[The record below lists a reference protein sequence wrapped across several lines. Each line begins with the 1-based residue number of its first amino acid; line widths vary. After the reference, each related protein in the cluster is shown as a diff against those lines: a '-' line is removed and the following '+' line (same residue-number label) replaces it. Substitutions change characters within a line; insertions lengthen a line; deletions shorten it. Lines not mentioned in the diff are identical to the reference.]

1 MTDTPTLV
9 FLHGVRTG
17 EFEELWGD
25 VLSRSLTDIGYP
37 DLSGV
42 SVIAPRYRHALSEP
56 EDGHEFPG
64 SPRRKA
70 NKEERQ
76 QHHRD
81 VDRRTA
87 TLETLLGRHNRGNGA
102 RWAGA
107 VVDAAVAIPVF
118 EEAQNYLRVT
128 CVRARV
134 LQLIVDQL
142 PQSGRIVIVAHSL
155 GSVIAA
161 DLLNHLPVE
170 LDVGGLVTI
179 GSPLAEG
186 NFDVDVLRKKLKTPP
201 LNLEWWVNC
210 WSMSDPVAALR
221 GVSSVFPWV
230 LDIKVP
236 TPKSPLSAHNADAYL
251 ADPAVSEAIGF
262 GLFGSRSRELAIVD
276 RSVDVALDRV
286 ELADLQTLRYA
297 HLIRRELSGDLQIRF
312 TGALRQVQAQVVE
325 DLRVRAQVEGRPIG
339 TEIRRLLVDYT
350 DAEQDIPEPHPNN
363 SLDMG
368 DSLVRLVELAVQNT
382 VSPYDIEVEESVR
395 RQAMREL
402 TAEMWFGTKLGDDVF
417 DALDEA
423 QRILP
428 GPKKNLLKWGALGA
442 GIVLIISTGGLALAP
457 MAGVYGAAAVTTA
470 LASFGPGGMIGGLL
484 TAGTLVSAGTGSVV
498 AGVMS
503 PATTSESVETLVM
516 LQLTVVLLR
525 ERRGLDPDHS
535 IWFQLAEYERNLN
548 MMRNR
553 LAEFSDKKS
562 PLLEEISRKLA
573 AVTGALDYMR
583 KNGLG
588 PATLEAPQ
596 EPDGNLVRRI
606 STPRMLK
613 G

>member
-1 MTDTPTLV
+1 
-9 FLHGVRTG
+9 
-17 EFEELWGD
+17 
-25 VLSRSLTDIGYP
+25 
-37 DLSGV
+37 
-42 SVIAPRYRHALSEP
+42 
-56 EDGHEFPG
+56 
-64 SPRRKA
+64 
-70 NKEERQ
+70 
-76 QHHRD
+76 
-81 VDRRTA
+81 
-87 TLETLLGRHNRGNGA
+87 
-102 RWAGA
+102 
-107 VVDAAVAIPVF
+107 
-118 EEAQNYLRVT
+118 
-128 CVRARV
+128 
-134 LQLIVDQL
+134 
-142 PQSGRIVIVAHSL
+142 
-155 GSVIAA
+155 
-161 DLLNHLPVE
+161 
-170 LDVGGLVTI
+170 
-179 GSPLAEG
+179 
-186 NFDVDVLRKKLKTPP
+186 
-201 LNLEWWVNC
+201 
-210 WSMSDPVAALR
+210 
-221 GVSSVFPWV
+221 
-230 LDIKVP
+230 
-236 TPKSPLSAHNADAYL
+236 
-251 ADPAVSEAIGF
+251 
-262 GLFGSRSRELAIVD
+262 
-276 RSVDVALDRV
+276 
-286 ELADLQTLRYA
+286 
-297 HLIRRELSGDLQIRF
+297 
-312 TGALRQVQAQVVE
+312 
-325 DLRVRAQVEGRPIG
+325 
-339 TEIRRLLVDYT
+339 
-350 DAEQDIPEPHPNN
+350 
-363 SLDMG
+363 MG